1 MGILI
6 RKHTH
11 THTHTQRAKWTH
23 YETHTKKKSEQNGHI
38 RKRTHTQIRE
48 KIDIIISKHIYKK
61 KQRKKEREK
70 RKIDIIMGHI

>member
-1 MGILI
+1 MDTLGSA
-6 RKHTH
+6 HTH
-11 THTHTQRAKWTH
+11 
-23 YETHTKKKSEQNGHI
+23 KSE
-38 RKRTHTQIRE
+38 K